1 MSEGKPV
8 VAILNNIEDLVRMFA
23 EILRGAGYEVVTGM
37 LADARRDRL
46 DLLKFIKE
54 SDPRVIVYDV
64 SYPYAV
70 NWTMLEGLRDRGAL
84 TGRGVLVTTPNR
96 QAMKD
101 LLGVEVCLEITGRP
115 EELSTL
121 VEEVGKLV
129 KDVRWPPEL
138 EKTKEKGPTQP
149 TS

>member
-1 MSEGKPV
+1 MNENRPV

-23 EILRGAGYEVVTGM
+23 EILRGAGYDVVTAM
-37 LADARRDRL
+37 LADARRGKQ
-46 DLLKFIKE
+46 DLVAFLKE

-64 SYPYAV
+64 SFPYAI

-101 LLGVEVCLEITGRP
+101 LLSVDACLEISGRP
-115 EELSTL
+115 NEYSKL
-121 VEEVGKLV
+121 VEEVGNLV
-129 KDVRWPPEL
+129 KEPRWPSEL
-138 EKTKEKGPTQP
+138 EKKTRPTC
-149 TS
+149 

>member
-1 MSEGKPV
+1 MSENRPV

-23 EILRGAGYEVVTGM
+23 EILRGAGYDVVTAM
-37 LADARRDRL
+37 LADARRGKQ
-46 DLLKFIKE
+46 DLLAFIKE
-54 SDPRVIVYDV
+54 SDPRAIVYDV
-64 SYPYAV
+64 SFPYAV

-101 LLGVEVCLEITGRP
+101 LLNVGTCLEITGKP
-115 EELSTL
+115 EEYSTL
-121 VEEVGKLV
+121 VDEVGKLV
-129 KDVRWPPEL
+129 KDPRWPPEL
-138 EKTKEKGPTQP
+138 EREKIPP

>member
-1 MSEGKPV
+1 MSENRPV

-23 EILRGAGYEVVTGM
+23 EILRGAGYDVVTAM
-37 LADARRDRL
+37 LADARRGKQ
-46 DLLKFIKE
+46 DLVAFIKE
-54 SDPRVIVYDV
+54 SDPRVIVYDI
-64 SYPYAV
+64 SFPYAV

-101 LLGVEVCLEITGRP
+101 LLRVGACIEITGRP
-115 EELSTL
+115 EEYSKL
-121 VEEVGKLV
+121 VDEVGNLV
-129 KDVRWPPEL
+129 KEPRWPPEL
-138 EKTKEKGPTQP
+138 EKRPSPP